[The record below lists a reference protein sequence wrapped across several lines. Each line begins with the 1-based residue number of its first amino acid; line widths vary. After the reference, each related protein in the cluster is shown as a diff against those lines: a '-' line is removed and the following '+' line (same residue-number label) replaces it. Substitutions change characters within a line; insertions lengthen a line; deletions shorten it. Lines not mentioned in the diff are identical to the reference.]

1 MGLFENGRN
10 QEIWDMI
17 GTQMY
22 DIPKCI
28 GRNMIYLQNDAKQH
42 VCFDWEAGAKSLDS
56 GTRQTYRPIWRDCLL
71 VETDNPIQFHH
82 YLSNLT
88 LVTSAFLIG
97 SLCNIFQ
104 FWVVKFHEISPP
116 KKDPHSFWSRRRLP
130 VAAPTPFGSGCSG
143 LEMDQ
148 PRTC

>member
-1 MGLFENGRN
+1 M
-10 QEIWDMI
+10 
-17 GTQMY
+17 
-22 DIPKCI
+22 
-28 GRNMIYLQNDAKQH
+28 
-42 VCFDWEAGAKSLDS
+42 CFDWEAGAKSLDS
-56 GTRQTYRPIWRDCLL
+56 GTRQTDRPIWRDCLL

-104 FWVVKFHEISPP
+104 FWVVKFHEISPQ

-148 PRTC
+148 PRTCWDQKPNQAIEVETVLKCGIYPSVYLIYLSNLIWSNLI